1 LEAQDIAA
9 RCDDLCRLM
18 EDKLSLRRGPFE
30 ARLRRA
36 GRRLPA
42 RIRAQGQIVAEA
54 AAMAAH
60 PRLARRIDHA
70 AVHRAYIEIRGY
82 LQRVDRADLRRG
94 ALLGILGGLAFNLLL
109 FAVLAIVF
117 LHWRGIV

>member
-1 LEAQDIAA
+1 MDTHEVAA

-30 ARLRRA
+30 ARLHRA

-42 RIRAQGQIVAEA
+42 RIRAQGQIVAQA

-60 PRLARRIDHA
+60 PRLARRIDHT
-70 AVHRAYIEIRGY
+70 AVDRAYIEMRNHLKGI
-82 LQRVDRADLRRG
+82 DAADLRRG
-94 ALLGILGGLAFNLLL
+94 AVLGVLGGLAFNLLL
-109 FAVLAIVF
+109 FAALVLAF
-117 LHWRGIV
+117 LRWRGMV